1 MSLNGANAVIADAG
15 KLTTNSAL
23 TGLNTVSGDFR
34 LAAGASVTTTG
45 GLSITGSGDVLV
57 DAPFNNG
64 GGGSSLKVGGTL
76 TNNSSNSNALYIGNT
91 FISAGDTVTAKA
103 LVNNGNIQIA
113 GNGTIESVPEHRRGS
128 RLRYDRG
135 RDRGS
140 YSN

>member
-1 MSLNGANAVIADAG
+1 M
-15 KLTTNSAL
+15 
-23 TGLNTVSGDFR
+23 SGDFR

-76 TNNSSNSNALYIGNT
+76 TNNSSNSNAFYIGNT

-103 LVNNGNIQIA
+103 SSTTA
-113 GNGTIESVPEHRRGS
+113 TSRSRATVPSS
-128 RLRYDRG
+128 RT
-135 RDRGS
+135 
-140 YSN
+140 